1 VVYHTGDLGGLRG
14 EIREV
19 EMGQLLNHP
28 EPRWRPLATNP
39 NFLGVYRLEIL
50 R

>member
-1 VVYHTGDLGGLRG
+1 VVYHTGDLEGQRG
-14 EIREV
+14 EVREV
-19 EMGQLLNHP
+19 EVEQLLGHP
-28 EPRWRPLATNP
+28 DPRWRPLATNH